1 MLRDVILGRAQS
13 QISHEACFS
22 PGLFKATEALISQKK
37 KKKAWQIY
45 DTSARALR
53 AIYESKSTGMRYSQQ
68 LLSRRVILFIN
79 PCLILPL

>member
-22 PGLFKATEALISQKK
+22 PGLFKATEALISQ